1 VAGRIKVSKK
11 SQCPLKPATFQL
23 VAQCLNQM
31 RHRVPPPIEKP
42 IAGCTESALENVLI
56 FIAFHTYRVLYTR
69 SLRRSSRCSTIRLSI
84 TATST
89 PMESKVTGKNIQS
102 VIRFSH
108 LTPPGKCP
116 PAKELRLPFVQQ
128 GDETCALKKHV
139 MGQYS
144 RPELITQE
152 AALSYRMPRAHRTLD
167 WAFAIYLRNKCS
179 SRQSSA
185 SKPLCAWNLES
196 CHRSL
201 KVPTSGCHA
210 CLANF

>member
-1 VAGRIKVSKK
+1 
-11 SQCPLKPATFQL
+11 
-23 VAQCLNQM
+23 M
-31 RHRVPPPIEKP
+31 
-42 IAGCTESALENVLI
+42 LI

-69 SLRRSSRCSTIRLSI
+69 LLHRSLRCSTIRLSI
-84 TATST
+84 TPTST
-89 PMESKVTGKNIQS
+89 PMESKVTRKNIQS

-167 WAFAIYLRNKCS
+167 WAFAIYLRNKGRVPSASPYPPGIQSLVTKVSKCRPQAAMHAS
-179 SRQSSA
+179 QIFEHISRQTA
-185 SKPLCAWNLES
+185 DILP
-196 CHRSL
+196 
-201 KVPTSGCHA
+201 
-210 CLANF
+210 